1 MHKTI
6 KIIVEAMWG
15 LPGWLLSTL
24 RAIRDSCCKRR
35 RKHRLREGDGKQEL
49 SNYIENN
56 SLKCSWRSVLGYPDP
71 VAMLFHDGFSFQAVL

>member
-1 MHKTI
+1 
-6 KIIVEAMWG
+6 MWG